1 VVEGSPE
8 VLTSPVIDSSPLIL
22 LTKAKLLNILQIFY
36 PEVLVPST
44 VATEIRQYGTTDVT
58 FQSLIQTEWLVI
70 VETPSVPESVRAF
83 NLDPGESAVLAWAY
97 SHPETEAILDDLA
110 ARRCAD
116 SLGIPV
122 RGTLGLVLKA
132 KQQGKIPSARSIL
145 EQLRQSGMYLSER
158 VLNQSLEIVGE

>member
-1 VVEGSPE
+1 M
-8 VLTSPVIDSSPLIL
+8 
-22 LTKAKLLNILQIFY
+22 LTKAKLLDILQIFY

-83 NLDPGESAVLAWAY
+83 NLDPGESAVLAWAH
-97 SHPETEAILDDLA
+97 SHPDTEAILDDLA

-158 VLNQSLEIVGE
+158 VLNQSLELVGE